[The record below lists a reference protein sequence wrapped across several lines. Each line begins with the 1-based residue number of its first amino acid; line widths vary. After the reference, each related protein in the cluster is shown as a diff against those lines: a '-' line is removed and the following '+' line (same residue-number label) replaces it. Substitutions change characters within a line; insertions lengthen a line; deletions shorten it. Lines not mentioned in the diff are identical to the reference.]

1 MITLTLLHP
10 LQHIPVQTW
19 VFDQE
24 PVIRIGRST
33 DNHVVLYSA
42 VVSRHHVEVRRNGS
56 SWEIVSIGTNGT
68 YLEGKRITQA
78 PVIDG
83 VIIRL
88 ARSGPNI
95 QIRIGTEAMKEL
107 PKTLSGERTLA
118 QQART
123 KLDEDA
129 SDVLEET
136 SAQASTIP
144 VPPHLR
150 LPTPPEERNFTQ
162 TARERRVFTLDQE
175 EQQPKPTTVSTL
187 PVVEV
192 RCQHQRAGPDLRFC
206 LDCGEPLQI
215 QQLLGKYQVLQTLNH
230 GEIGI
235 TYWAW
240 RDGQSVVLKTLNSEW
255 LEHPQAKNLL
265 AQEANLL
272 KRFNHPSLP
281 RLINTFAIAGQPYLA
296 MELIYGQSLAQDI
309 ATNGPVPLAQAIAW
323 MTEICE
329 TLDYLHN
336 FTPPV
341 LHRDLQPQNLI
352 RRSVLVNRHALA
364 LIGFG
369 SVKVAAAEPGKP
381 IGTPG
386 YMAPEQEVGETSI
399 ASDLYALG
407 PLLIYLLTGEDPN
420 LFYGHRDQGAR
431 LYAEYVPDLPPAL
444 IPIIRTLTHPQPEQR
459 YTTACEVATAIAEI
473 AV

>member
-42 VVSRHHVEVRRNGS
+42 VVSRHHVEVRRSGS

-68 YLEGKRITQA
+68 YLDGKRITQA

-95 QIRIGTEAMKEL
+95 QIRIGAEAVKEL
-107 PKTLSGERTLA
+107 PKTLSGERTQA
-118 QQART
+118 QQVHT
-123 KLDEDA
+123 KLEDP
-129 SDVLEET
+129 SDILEKPKNP
-136 SAQASTIP
+136 SGTIP

-150 LPTPPEERNFTQ
+150 LPNSEEGHNTDILDEVKVATLSEVELETKT
-162 TARERRVFTLDQE
+162 TALS
-175 EQQPKPTTVSTL
+175 PL
-187 PVVEV
+187 PVATLS
-192 RCQHQRAGPDLRFC
+192 CQHPRASPELRFC

-215 QQLLGKYQVLQTLNH
+215 QQLIGKYQVLQTLNH
-230 GEIGI
+230 GEIGA

-240 RDGQSVVLKTLNSEW
+240 RDGQSVVLKTLNAEW
-255 LEHPQAKNLL
+255 SGHPQAKDLL
-265 AQEANLL
+265 AQEVHLL
-272 KRFNHPSLP
+272 KQFDHAGLP
-281 RLINTFAIAGQPYLA
+281 RLINTFAIAGQPYFA
-296 MELIYGQSLAQDI
+296 MEMIHGQSLAQDV
-309 ATNGPVPLAQAIAW
+309 AANGPVPLAQAIAW
-323 MTEICE
+323 ITEICE

-336 FTPPV
+336 LTPPV
-341 LHRDLQPQNLI
+341 LHRNLQPQNLI
-352 RRSVLVNRHALA
+352 RRTIPVDGHEIV

-369 SVKVAAAEPGKP
+369 AVKILAAEPGKP
-381 IGTPG
+381 VGTPG
-386 YMAPEQEVGETSI
+386 YMAPEQEAGET
-399 ASDLYALG
+399 AETSDLYALG
-407 PLLIYLLTGEDPN
+407 PLLVYLLTGQDPT
-420 LFYGHRDQGAR
+420 LFYGHREQGAR

-459 YTTACEVATAIAEI
+459 YTSPDEVMAAIAQI

>member
-68 YLEGKRITQA
+68 YLEGKRITHA

-95 QIRIGTEAMKEL
+95 QIRIGAEAMKEL

-136 SAQASTIP
+136 SAQVSTIP

-150 LPTPPEERNFTQ
+150 LPAPLEEPDSTQ
-162 TARERRVFTLDQE
+162 TTGARKVVTVDGERQL
-175 EQQPKPTTVSTL
+175 QPTKISPVPATKVS
-187 PVVEV
+187 
-192 RCQHQRAGPDLRFC
+192 CQHQRASPELRFC

-230 GEIGI
+230 GEMGI

-255 LEHPQAKNLL
+255 SDHPQAKDLL
-265 AQEANLL
+265 AQEVNLL
-272 KRFNHPSLP
+272 KQFDHPGLP
-281 RLINTFAIAGQPYLA
+281 RLINTFAVSGQPYLA
-296 MELIYGQSLAQDI
+296 MELIYGHSLAQDV
-309 ATNGPVPLAQAIAW
+309 AASGPIPLAQAIAW

-329 TLDYLHN
+329 ALDYLHN
-336 FTPPV
+336 LTPPV
-341 LHRDLQPQNLI
+341 LHRDIQPQHLI
-352 RRSVLVNRHALA
+352 RRAIPVSGHEIA

-369 SVKVAAAEPGKP
+369 SVKVAAVEPGKP

-399 ASDLYALG
+399 ASDLYPLG
-407 PLLIYLLTGEDPN
+407 PLLIYLLTGEDPS

-444 IPIIRTLTHPQPEQR
+444 IPVIRTLTHPQPEQR
-459 YTTACEVATAIAEI
+459 YTTAREVATAIAEI

>member
-42 VVSRHHVEVRRNGS
+42 VVSRHHVEVRRSGS

-68 YLEGKRITQA
+68 YLDGKRITQA

-95 QIRIGTEAMKEL
+95 QIRIGAEAVKEL
-107 PKTLSGERTLA
+107 PKTLSGERTHA
-118 QQART
+118 QQVHT
-123 KLDEDA
+123 KLEDP
-129 SDVLEET
+129 SDILEKPNTT
-136 SAQASTIP
+136 SGVIP

-150 LPTPPEERNFTQ
+150 LTTPAEDPATDVVDEVKVATVSEVQ
-162 TARERRVFTLDQE
+162 LEA
-175 EQQPKPTTVSTL
+175 KPTSLSSLPVST
-187 PVVEV
+187 PA
-192 RCQHQRAGPDLRFC
+192 CQHPRASSEQRFC

-215 QQLLGKYQVLQTLNH
+215 QQRIGKYQVLQTLNH
-230 GEIGI
+230 GEIGV

-240 RDGQSVVLKTLNSEW
+240 RDGQNVVLKTLNSEW
-255 LEHPQAKNLL
+255 SDHPQAKDLL
-265 AQEANLL
+265 AKEANLL
-272 KRFNHPSLP
+272 KQFDHSGLP
-281 RLINTFAIAGQPYLA
+281 RMLSTFAIAGHPYFA
-296 MELIYGQSLAQDI
+296 MEMIHGHSLAEEI
-309 ATNGPVPLAQAIAW
+309 AANGPVSLAQAIAW
-323 MTEICE
+323 ITEICE

-336 FTPPV
+336 LTPPV
-341 LHRDLQPQNLI
+341 LHGDLQPQNLI
-352 RRSVLVNRHALA
+352 RRAVPVDGHEIV

-369 SVKVAAAEPGKP
+369 AVKILAAEPGKP
-381 IGTPG
+381 IGTPS
-386 YMAPEQEVGETSI
+386 YMAPEQETGETTV

-407 PLLIYLLTGEDPN
+407 PLFIYLLTGKDPN
-420 LFYGHRDQGAR
+420 LFYGHREQGAR

-459 YTTACEVATAIAEI
+459 YTSADEVMAAIAQI

>member
-95 QIRIGTEAMKEL
+95 QIRIGAEAMKEL

-123 KLDEDA
+123 KLDEDS

-136 SAQASTIP
+136 SAQASPIP

-150 LPTPPEERNFTQ
+150 LPAPLEERQSTQ
-162 TARERRVFTLDQE
+162 TARERKVFTLYR
-175 EQQPKPTTVSTL
+175 EQQPKSTKVSTI
-187 PVVEV
+187 PVTEV
-192 RCQHQRAGPDLRFC
+192 RCQHQRAGPELRFC

-230 GEIGI
+230 GEMGI

-255 LEHPQAKNLL
+255 SDHPQAKDLL
-265 AQEANLL
+265 AQEVNLL
-272 KRFNHPSLP
+272 KQFDHPSFP
-281 RLINTFAIAGQPYLA
+281 RLINTFALSGQPYFA
-296 MELIYGQSLAQDI
+296 MELIHGQSLAQDV
-309 ATNGPVPLAQAIAW
+309 AVNGPVPLAQAIAW

-329 TLDYLHN
+329 ALDYLHN
-336 FTPPV
+336 LTPPV

-352 RRSVLVNRHALA
+352 RRTVPVNGHALA

-369 SVKVAAAEPGKP
+369 SVKVGAAEPGKP

-386 YMAPEQEVGETSI
+386 YMAPEQESGETSI

-407 PLLIYLLTGEDPN
+407 PLLIYLLTGDHPS
-420 LFYGHRDQGAR
+420 LFYGYRDQGAR

-444 IPIIRTLTHPQPEQR
+444 IPIIRTLTNPQPEER
-459 YTTACEVATAIAEI
+459 YTTAREVATAIAEI

>member
-1 MITLTLLHP
+1 
-10 LQHIPVQTW
+10 QHIPVQTW

-42 VVSRHHVEVRRNGS
+42 VVSRHHVEVRRSGS

-68 YLEGKRITQA
+68 YLDGKRITQA
-78 PVIDG
+78 PVVDG

-95 QIRIGTEAMKEL
+95 QIRIGAEAVKEL
-107 PKTLSGERTLA
+107 PKTLSGERTQS
-118 QQART
+118 QQAYT
-123 KLDEDA
+123 KLEDP
-129 SDVLEET
+129 SDILEKPTTT
-136 SAQASTIP
+136 SGTIP
-144 VPPHLR
+144 VPPHLK
-150 LPTPPEERNFTQ
+150 LPPSIEGSNTHL
-162 TARERRVFTLDQE
+162 LDE
-175 EQQPKPTTVSTL
+175 VKVTTVSEGERETKVTERSQPPVTTL
-187 PVVEV
+187 S
-192 RCQHQRAGPDLRFC
+192 CQHQRASPDTRFC

-215 QQLLGKYQVLQTLNH
+215 QQLIGKYQVLQTLNQ
-230 GEIGI
+230 GAIGT

-255 LEHPQAKNLL
+255 AEHPQANDIL
-265 AQEANLL
+265 AQEVNLL
-272 KRFNHPSLP
+272 KQFNPPNTPQQHHPGLP
-281 RLINTFAIAGQPYLA
+281 RLLSTFAIAGQPYFA
-296 MELIYGQSLAQDI
+296 MQMIYGQSVAQDV

-323 MTEICE
+323 ITELCE

-336 FTPPV
+336 LTPPV

-352 RRSVLVNRHALA
+352 RRVIPLSGHELA

-369 SVKVAAAEPGKP
+369 SVKTLAAAPGKS

-386 YMAPEQEVGETSI
+386 YMAPEQEAGETTV

-407 PLLIYLLTGEDPN
+407 PLLVYLLTGQDPN
-420 LFYGHRDQGAR
+420 LFYGHREQGAR

-459 YTTACEVATAIAEI
+459 YMSADEVAAAIAQI